1 MGSRRKARVLAF
13 QALYA
18 WELNRVPLEE
28 LTCFSWLDKNH
39 RLSLDQDTVGFS
51 VILVAGTLENIEYID
66 REIRTHL
73 DNWDF
78 NRLSKVEL
86 AILRMGVFSLFFQKE
101 IPTSVTIDEAI
112 DISKDFG
119 GEDSYRFINGVL
131 DGIRKSSQL

>member
-18 WELNRVPLEE
+18 WEFNRVPLED
-28 LTCFSWLDKNH
+28 LTGFSWLDKDYK
-39 RLSLDQDTVGFS
+39 LSFKQDTIDFAR
-51 VILVAGTLENIEYID
+51 ILVAGVLENIEYID
-66 REIRTHL
+66 QEIRTHL
-73 DNWDF
+73 DHWDF

-86 AILRMGVFSLFFQKE
+86 AILRMGIFSLFFQKE
-101 IPTSVTIDEAI
+101 IPISVTIDEAI

>member
-18 WELNRVPLEE
+18 WEFNRVPLED
-28 LTCFSWLDKNH
+28 LTGFSWLDKDYK
-39 RLSLDQDTVGFS
+39 LSFKQDTIDFAR
-51 VILVAGTLENIEYID
+51 ILVAGVLENIEYID
-66 REIRTHL
+66 QEIRTHL
-73 DNWDF
+73 DHWDF

-101 IPTSVTIDEAI
+101 IPISVTIDEAI

>member
-28 LTCFSWLDKNH
+28 LTCFSWLDKNY

-51 VILVAGTLENIEYID
+51 IILVAGTLENIEYID

>member
-18 WELNRVPLEE
+18 WEFTRIPLED
-28 LTCFSWLDKNH
+28 LTGFSWLDKDYK
-39 RLSLDQDTVGFS
+39 RSFKQDTIDFAR
-51 VILVAGTLENIEYID
+51 ILVAGALENIEYID
-66 REIRTHL
+66 QEIRTHL
-73 DNWDF
+73 DHWDF

-101 IPTSVTIDEAI
+101 IPISVTIDEAI